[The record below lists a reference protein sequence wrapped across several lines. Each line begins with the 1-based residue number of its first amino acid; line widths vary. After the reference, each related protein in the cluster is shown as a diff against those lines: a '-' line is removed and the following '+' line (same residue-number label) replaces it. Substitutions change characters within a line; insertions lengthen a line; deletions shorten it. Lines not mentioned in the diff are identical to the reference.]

1 MTPEVDA
8 ANVIHNEIKVYYSN
22 SDDPID
28 LLKTIDQRQ
37 WKSRFEEDQKNN
49 IDLNFIQNLQFDN
62 RKTKLIGWGKEK
74 FFILSL

>member
-1 MTPEVDA
+1 MIAIMTPEVDA

-37 WKSRFEEDQKNN
+37 WKSRFEED
-49 IDLNFIQNLQFDN
+49 
-62 RKTKLIGWGKEK
+62 
-74 FFILSL
+74 